1 MDSCLRNGKLQFSQK
16 LSGKERW
23 HMSVILSTRKVEIG
37 GTAVQGQS
45 GKKVRSP
52 SQQTIWEW
60 LYIRVISVIWE
71 VQVGGS

>member
-1 MDSCLRNGKLQFSQK
+1 
-16 LSGKERW
+16 
-23 HMSVILSTRKVEIG
+23 MSVILSTRKVEIG